1 MAKVTH
7 VNGNFGMPCQSY
19 PYTMAKVN
27 KNNKIQNVIS
37 QFDLTYKSLKAK
49 SGMSHH
55 VNYLIIKVDPLI
67 TSWCLSAEIYIF
79 LLKYYSMSTENK
91 AIVIY

>member
-1 MAKVTH
+1 
-7 VNGNFGMPCQSY
+7 
-19 PYTMAKVN
+19 
-27 KNNKIQNVIS
+27 
-37 QFDLTYKSLKAK
+37 
-49 SGMSHH
+49 MSHH

-91 AIVIY
+91 AIVIYWITGFSSNT